1 MLTVPGTTASP
12 RQQDGLPR
20 FTVAELNQAIGSLLE
35 RGFAPRFLLEATVGR
50 PQQKKGHLWLTL
62 SDGQASIQ
70 GVVWASQLQKLS
82 FVPQEGDGVVVVGKL
97 NFWAARASLTV
108 QVLDVRPSLTAV
120 LRQFEQV
127 RNRLEPEGL
136 FDEERKR
143 ALPLWPRRLALL
155 TSVPS
160 AALADMLRTAR
171 ERWPATDLLVVPI
184 PVQGNVEERIVTA
197 IERLGLR
204 AEAFGIEALVLA
216 RGGGSRED
224 LAVFDGERLARSL
237 AAFPVPVVCG
247 LGHEDDVTI
256 ADLVADYRAATPTAA
271 LVALLPERRQVL
283 RSLEQERSHL
293 LRTLHLR
300 VAAGRQR
307 LSARQEQLRLLH
319 PSRLLAR
326 RLEWLEPSAPV
337 AAGSLPPSPAGEG
350 VQPAAKRG
358 GPPAALGG
366 PDQAW
371 RPPHRRTGRWTG
383 ECEGGG
389 HPTLSSGAGGPG
401 RSRSPPPRSP
411 CPRNRS
417 RLIPSLPIRANVPL
431 SKPPIHGPTLQE
443 IQTTVPGKP

>member
-1 MLTVPGTTASP
+1 MLTVPGSTGSS
-12 RQQDGLPR
+12 RQHDGLPR
-20 FTVAELNQAIGSLLE
+20 FTVGELNQAIGLLLE

-82 FVPQEGDGVVVVGKL
+82 FVPEEGDGVVVVGKL

-127 RNRLEPEGL
+127 RKRLEPEGL

-143 ALPLWPRRLALL
+143 ALPRWPRRLALL

-184 PVQGNVEERIVTA
+184 PVQGNVEERILTA

-204 AEAFGIEALVLA
+204 AEAFGVEAVVLA

-283 RSLEQERSHL
+283 RSLEQERNHL
-293 LRTLHLR
+293 LRTLRLR
-300 VAAGRQR
+300 IAAARQR
-307 LSARQEQLRLLH
+307 LSARQEQLQMLH

-326 RLEWLEPSAPV
+326 RLEWLGHQRQLLQALSPRHLLARGFSLLRNDEGRLLRSVAQIKPGDHLTAELGDGRLSVKVEGIRPSVPEPVGMA
-337 AAGSLPPSPAGEG
+337 
-350 VQPAAKRG
+350 
-358 GPPAALGG
+358 G
-366 PDQAW
+366 PDH
-371 RPPHRRTGRWTG
+371 PPD
-383 ECEGGG
+383 
-389 HPTLSSGAGGPG
+389 GPL
-401 RSRSPPPRSP
+401 RST
-411 CPRNRS
+411 
-417 RLIPSLPIRANVPL
+417 A
-431 SKPPIHGPTLQE
+431 
-443 IQTTVPGKP
+443 PG